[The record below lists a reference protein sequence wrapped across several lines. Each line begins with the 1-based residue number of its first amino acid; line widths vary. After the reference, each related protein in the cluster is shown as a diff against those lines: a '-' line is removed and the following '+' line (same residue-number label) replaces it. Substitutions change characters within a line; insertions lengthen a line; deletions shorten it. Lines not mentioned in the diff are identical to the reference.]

1 MQTDVSMGYFYCIS
15 KKARPNR
22 LHDQHS
28 AVRFE
33 SEDGVTVAELPPP
46 SDPKYPQSK
55 DYDTLRQFINKAG
68 KIPFKHP
75 REIFVKMA

>member
-33 SEDGVTVAELPPP
+33 SEDGVTVAELPPL
-46 SDPKYPQSK
+46 QI
-55 DYDTLRQFINKAG
+55 QNIHKAR
-68 KIPFKHP
+68 IM
-75 REIFVKMA
+75 IL

>member
-22 LHDQHS
+22 PHDQHS

-33 SEDGVTVAELPPP
+33 SEDGVTVAELPPFR
-46 SDPKYPQSK
+46 SK
-55 DYDTLRQFINKAG
+55 ISTKQGL
-68 KIPFKHP
+68 
-75 REIFVKMA
+75 